1 MKRNPTAEK
10 EEDESIIEAFAI
22 KAVQKT
28 ILISKIDNV
37 GNHKLLRSR
46 RVILLRPDGELKR
59 PDRQKDTWQ
68 ASMCCTQRQIRERK
82 RKCVEGQ
89 IAHNCT
95 QRKEG
100 KV

>member
-1 MKRNPTAEK
+1 M
-10 EEDESIIEAFAI
+10 
-22 KAVQKT
+22 
-28 ILISKIDNV
+28 
-37 GNHKLLRSR
+37 
-46 RVILLRPDGELKR
+46 ILLRPDGELKR

-95 QRKEG
+95 QRKRERERERERKG
-100 KV
+100 MNGLQKDTQQASVVLYT